1 MNICLFT
8 STFLP
13 KTGGLENVVDTL
25 ARCYIAAGHR
35 VVVLAKTP
43 RGMKTPP
50 QFDYPVYYYKRSRS
64 EIWFLGSPKKFLK
77 KLHEQFHF
85 DVIHA
90 HQMYPTGWLAVRF
103 AAKYGIHAV
112 LTSHVGDIHD
122 GSRYRKSPFIMRRI
136 MEAMRNAD
144 AVTGVGSGICRTING
159 LLGTEK
165 ALLIE
170 NGCVEPPPAE
180 PSEHLK
186 EILEKLKLNS
196 GFDLTVCRLH
206 PNKGLNFLID
216 ACALMK
222 KRGVKFPQIVMAG
235 AGQAEESLRIQIETL
250 GLAGQVHLIGNVIPS
265 DRDYLLQHCRFF
277 VQPSL
282 VEGMPLTVLE
292 SLSAGVP
299 VIATAI
305 PGVVEIMRDGWNGR
319 LASPGS
325 PESLADIY
333 AELNDEKRNEYA
345 LHAREIL
352 KTHSWERI
360 ANLYLELFRNILQ
373 SKRKDSK

>member
-13 KTGGLENVVDTL
+13 KTGGLENVVDIL
-25 ARCYIAAGHR
+25 ARCYIAAGHQ

-43 RGMKTPP
+43 KGMKTPP
-50 QFDYPVYYYKRSRS
+50 EFDYPVYYYKRSRS
-64 EIWFLGSPKKFLK
+64 EVWFLGSPKKFLK
-77 KLHEQFHF
+77 KLHEQYHF

-90 HQMYPTGWLAVRF
+90 HQLYPTGWLAVRF

-122 GSRYRKSPFIMRRI
+122 GSRYRKNPFIMRRI
-136 MEAMRNAD
+136 MEAMRNAG
-144 AVTGVGSGICRTING
+144 AVTGVGSGICRTIDG

-165 ALLIE
+165 AMLIE
-170 NGCVEPPPAE
+170 NGCVKPAAAE
-180 PSEHLK
+180 PSAHLR
-186 EILEKLKLNS
+186 ESLEKLGLAS

-206 PNKGLNFLID
+206 PNKGLNFLVD

-222 KRGVKFPQIVMAG
+222 GRGIRFPHIIMAG
-235 AGQAEESLRIQIETL
+235 AGQAEESLRSQIESL
-250 GLAGQVHLIGNVIPS
+250 GLSDRIHLIGNVVPS

-305 PGVVEIMRDGWNGR
+305 PGVVEIIRDGWNGR
-319 LASPGS
+319 LAAPGS
-325 PESLADIY
+325 AESIADIY

-345 LHAREIL
+345 LHAAEIL

-360 ANLYLELFRNILQ
+360 AGLYIAVFEKLIL
-373 SKRKDSK
+373 KG

>member
-25 ARCYIAAGHR
+25 AKCYIAAGHK

-50 QFDYPVYYYKRSRS
+50 VFDYPVYYYKRSRS
-64 EIWFLGSPKKFLK
+64 EVWFLGSPKKFLK
-77 KLHEQFHF
+77 KLHEQYRF

-90 HQMYPTGWLAVRF
+90 HQLYPTGWLAVRF
-103 AAKYGIHAV
+103 AAKYGIQAV

-122 GSRYRKSPFIMRRI
+122 GSRYRKNPFIMRRI
-136 MEAMRNAD
+136 MEAMRNAG
-144 AVTGVGSGICRTING
+144 AVTGVGSGICKTIDG

-165 ALLIE
+165 AMLIE
-170 NGCVEPPPAE
+170 NGCVKPAAAE
-180 PSEHLK
+180 PSAHLR
-186 EILEKLKLNS
+186 ETLEKLKLNS

-206 PNKGLNFLID
+206 PNKGLNFLVD

-222 KRGVKFPQIVMAG
+222 KKGVDFPHIIMAG
-235 AGQAEESLRIQIETL
+235 AGQAEDSLCSQVEML
-250 GLAGQVHLIGNVIPS
+250 GLSDRIHLIGNVVPS

-299 VIATAI
+299 VIATSI
-305 PGVVEIMRDGWNGR
+305 PGVVEIIRDGWNGR
-319 LASPGS
+319 LAVPGS
-325 PESLADIY
+325 AESIADIY
-333 AELNDEKRNEYA
+333 AELNDDKRNEYA
-345 LHAREIL
+345 LHAVEIL

-360 ANLYLELFRNILQ
+360 SGLYIALFEKLI
-373 SKRKDSK
+373 RKG

>member
-25 ARCYIAAGHR
+25 ARCYIAAGHQ

-43 RGMKTPP
+43 KGMKTPP
-50 QFDYPVYYYKRSRS
+50 EFDYPVYYYKRSRS
-64 EIWFLGSPKKFLK
+64 EVWFLGSPKKFLK
-77 KLHEQFHF
+77 KLHEQYHF

-90 HQMYPTGWLAVRF
+90 HQLYPTGWLAVRF

-122 GSRYRKSPFIMRRI
+122 GSRYRKNPFIMRRI

-144 AVTGVGSGICRTING
+144 AVTGVGSGICKTIDG

-165 ALLIE
+165 AMLIE
-170 NGCVEPPPAE
+170 NGCVKPAAAE
-180 PSEHLK
+180 PSAHLK
-186 EILEKLKLNS
+186 EILEKLGLTS

-206 PNKGLNFLID
+206 PNKGLNFLVD

-222 KRGVKFPQIVMAG
+222 GRGIGFPHIIMAG
-235 AGQAEESLRIQIETL
+235 AGQAEESLRSQIEML
-250 GLAGQVHLIGNVIPS
+250 GLSDRIHLIGNVVPS

-305 PGVVEIMRDGWNGR
+305 PGVVELIKDGWNGR
-319 LASPGS
+319 LVESGS
-325 PESLADIY
+325 AESIADIY

-345 LHAREIL
+345 LHAGEIL

-360 ANLYLELFRNILQ
+360 AGNYLDLFQTILH
-373 SKRKDSK
+373 SKQKEP